1 MFAYP
6 AAEVRGNGRGQTA
19 TCPVWC
25 VAILGACSYNRAP
38 GFKGT
43 VLANPV
49 KISAILT
56 HLPLFCELARD
67 EIERIASGA
76 SEISLARGEVL
87 FQRGDPSNGFYVVI
101 HGRIKLALTSPQ
113 GIEKVVELIGPGQ
126 SFGEAV
132 MFMDKP
138 YPVSSQALTDT
149 LVIYIGKQVIVGGID
164 SDPAFCRK
172 MLAGLS
178 IRLHRMIQTVE
189 SISLRSPTQRVID
202 YLLRELDEIREG
214 LDVHVTLTANKNVIA
229 SNLNITPETFSRILR
244 NLSDAGL
251 VTVEGKV
258 VCISDVAKLRIYEE

>member
-1 MFAYP
+1 L
-6 AAEVRGNGRGQTA
+6 T
-19 TCPVWC
+19 
-25 VAILGACSYNRAP
+25 
-38 GFKGT
+38 
-43 VLANPV
+43 NPV
-49 KISAILT
+49 KIPAILT
-56 HLPLFCELARD
+56 HLPLFCELSRE

-76 SEISLARGEVL
+76 REISLARGQVL

-101 HGRIKLALTSPQ
+101 HGRVKLALTSPQ

-138 YPVSSQALTDT
+138 YPVFSQALTDT
-149 LVIYIGKQVIVGGID
+149 LVLHIGKQVISGGID
-164 SDPAFCRK
+164 SDPVFCRK

-189 SISLRSPTQRVID
+189 SISLRSPAQRVID
-202 YLLRELDEIREG
+202 YLLQGLDEIKEG
-214 LDVHVTLTANKNVIA
+214 IDVHVSLTANKNVIA

-251 VTVEGKV
+251 IAVEGKD
-258 VCISDVAKLRIYEE
+258 VCIKDVAKLRTYDE